1 MVQIRKIKRW
11 IPSMPTQD
19 GDGVKIFR
27 VAGRQYNQDLDPY
40 LLVDELRSDDS
51 KDYIGGFPP
60 HPHRGFETLTYM
72 KEGLVRHRDHMGNE
86 GVIGPGELQWMTA
99 GRGVVHSEMPEQEEG
114 LFHGFQIWLNL
125 PASEKMK
132 PAAYRDIR
140 QTDTPKFT
148 SSEKV
153 QVTSIAGKVEIEGES
168 LSGPIQGLS
177 TQPVYLDLEMPA
189 NANIMIKVPG
199 DIRLLF
205 YVYDGEV
212 SGIASPSL
220 GVMEDEGELVD
231 FSAGSEGGRLLV
243 FGGKSLKE
251 PVVQY
256 GPFVMNTHSEINQ
269 AITDYKKGV
278 LTD

>member
-1 MVQIRKIKRW
+1 MTQVRKIKRW
-11 IPSMPTQD
+11 IPAMPTQD

-27 VAGRQYNQDLDPY
+27 VAGRQYNEDLDPY

-72 KEGLVRHRDHMGNE
+72 KEGLVRHSDHMGNE

-125 PASEKMK
+125 PAEEKMK

-140 QTDTPKFT
+140 QSDTPKFT
-148 SSEKV
+148 SSAGV
-153 QVTSIAGKVEIEGES
+153 QVTSIAGKVEIEGTS
-168 LSGPIQGLS
+168 LDGPIQGLS
-177 TQPVYLDLEMPA
+177 TQPIYLDMEMPA
-189 NANIMIKVPG
+189 NSNIQIKVPE

-212 SGIASPSL
+212 SGISSASL
-220 GVMEDEGELVD
+220 AVMEGQGDLVD
-231 FSAGSEGGRLLV
+231 FVAGSAGGRLLV
-243 FGGKSLKE
+243 FGGKPLKE
-251 PVVQY
+251 PVVQH
-256 GPFVMNTHSEINQ
+256 GPFVMNTPEEINQ
-269 AITDYKKGV
+269 AISDYQNGT
-278 LTD
+278 LTG